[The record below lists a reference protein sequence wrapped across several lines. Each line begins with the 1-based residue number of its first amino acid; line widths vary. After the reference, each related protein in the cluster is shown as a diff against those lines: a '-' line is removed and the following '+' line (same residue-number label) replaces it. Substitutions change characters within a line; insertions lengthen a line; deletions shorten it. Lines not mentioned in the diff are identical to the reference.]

1 MIRAEQKEFF
11 DQNGYVIVPAL
22 FSKDETAY
30 YRDHYMELRHDK
42 RCSTDRRIQQPKRK
56 DPLLEYPRLMMMHRW
71 DEVTLQWMLDPR
83 LNQCMSGLLE
93 REPLAVQTMHYFKPP
108 KARGQALHQDNYY
121 LRVQPGTCLA
131 AWMALDRCDEVNGCL
146 QVVAGSHN
154 WPVLCTEKADT
165 KSSFTDVTVPIPEGA
180 ETVPII
186 MQAGD
191 VLFFNGSLVH
201 GSLPNR
207 SRTRFRRSLIA
218 HYIEGDTERVARW
231 YHPVLR
237 MDGTVIDVASS
248 DRGGQCGVWV
258 TENGKPV
265 VELAGYEIVE
275 KATE

>member
-1 MIRAEQKEFF
+1 MITAEQKQSF
-11 DQNGYVIVPAL
+11 DENGYVIIPSL
-22 FSKDETAY
+22 FSKDEAQY
-30 YRDHYMELRHDK
+30 YRDYYMELRNDE
-42 RCSTDRRIQQPKRK
+42 RCSVDRRIKQPKQK
-56 DPLLEYPRLMMMHRW
+56 DPLLEYPRLMQMHRW
-71 DEVTLQWMLDPR
+71 DEVTLQWMLEPR
-83 LNQCMSGLLE
+83 LNQCMTALLE
-93 REPLAVQTMHYFKPP
+93 REPLAVQTMMYFKPP

-146 QVVAGSHN
+146 QVVNGSHK
-154 WPVLCTEKADT
+154 WPVLCTEKANT
-165 KSSFTDVTVPIPEGA
+165 KASFTDVTVPIPEGS
-180 ETVPII
+180 EIVPVI
-186 MQAGD
+186 MQPGD

-218 HYIEGDTERVARW
+218 HYIEGNTERVARW
-231 YHPVLR
+231 YHPALR
-237 MDGTVIDVASS
+237 MDGTVIDVATS

-265 VELAGYEIVE
+265 VELAGYELVE